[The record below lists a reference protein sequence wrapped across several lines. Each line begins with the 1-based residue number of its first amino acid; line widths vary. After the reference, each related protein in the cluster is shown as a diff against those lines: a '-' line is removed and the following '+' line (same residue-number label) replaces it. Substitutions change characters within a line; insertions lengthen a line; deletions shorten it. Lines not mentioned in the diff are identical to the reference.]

1 MAIPPLM
8 MMVRQS
14 AFNDD
19 GTPKYGT
26 YMGLAKD
33 KVRPGMLIYKD
44 VRGTYD
50 SETGTY
56 AGPDG
61 IVDQENDQ
69 VQLSNRGNIYGFTIN
84 AGGEWKG
91 LSLSLQF
98 NANWGGYTTIPSQ
111 ALGVASGSNIEF
123 YNMPSFWN
131 PDDMYV
137 YQDIYDGNGNLL
149 QKMNHEAYYPNLA
162 YQSVNSVTSS
172 FWRVSAAQVK
182 LSRLTIAYTIPSKWI
197 KSIGI
202 NSARVNITG
211 QNLLNF
217 YNPYPDKFTS
227 PLAGTYGSYPNLR
240 KWTIGVNLSF

>member
-1 MAIPPLM
+1 MLLNLSQDIASTIGTQSAAVNLGEM
-8 MMVRQS
+8 NSWGYELSLTWRDKIGKDIKYHIGLNTGYSDNKVLNMDFEQNYIYRQIQQGGRTDIGLWGMQCIGMFRS
-14 AFNDD
+14 FHDIDEYFDNYMRLKDANGNPAFNDD

-91 LSLSLQF
+91 ISLSL
-98 NANWGGYTTIPSQ
+98 
-111 ALGVASGSNIEF
+111 
-123 YNMPSFWN
+123 
-131 PDDMYV
+131 
-137 YQDIYDGNGNLL
+137 
-149 QKMNHEAYYPNLA
+149 
-162 YQSVNSVTSS
+162 
-172 FWRVSAAQVK
+172 
-182 LSRLTIAYTIPSKWI
+182 
-197 KSIGI
+197 
-202 NSARVNITG
+202 
-211 QNLLNF
+211 
-217 YNPYPDKFTS
+217 
-227 PLAGTYGSYPNLR
+227 
-240 KWTIGVNLSF
+240 

>member
-1 MAIPPLM
+1 
-8 MMVRQS
+8 
-14 AFNDD
+14 
-19 GTPKYGT
+19 
-26 YMGLAKD
+26 MGLTKD

-44 VRGTYD
+44 VRGAYD
-50 SETGTY
+50 PETGTY

-137 YQDIYDGNGNLL
+137 YQDIYDGVVSNKPGVVSVCPNALEAKNGPPRNAA
-149 QKMNHEAYYPNLA
+149 KM
-162 YQSVNSVTSS
+162 V
-172 FWRVSAAQVK
+172 
-182 LSRLTIAYTIPSKWI
+182 
-197 KSIGI
+197 
-202 NSARVNITG
+202 
-211 QNLLNF
+211 
-217 YNPYPDKFTS
+217 
-227 PLAGTYGSYPNLR
+227 
-240 KWTIGVNLSF
+240 